1 MALNAISD
9 YPPAV
14 SWVESGSEP
23 NEGLDLTGLRL
34 PVLTIGNYLLDGI
47 TTVTPSVR
55 YLSFYVWILSSYV
68 HSRGLDSW
76 KDFQVFAEKVES
88 AIALGN
94 RLNHVASGIV
104 GARGASRLLATGDNP
119 VPLQS
124 LVKQPAT
131 NIYFNPAL
139 QLQLLLPEPKVPG
152 LSKER
157 GEPLAEIVRTVFS
170 KTTLGNEFSAAKQLS
185 AAELEDLRAFG
196 EVASL
201 TNITI
206 DEATLLSASIIPL
219 KPRSD
224 REARRV
230 QTYACLLGLAEA
242 LSHPPSEEEF
252 FEEAAS
258 VHRLLPQQFHS
269 QMNGWLRHLVRDS
282 IAVGHEYLL
291 QEILHA
297 LEDLSMGR
305 YAIAGRDVVTRL
317 LDDAHASYQALAEYG
332 LLRSGEDARSIS
344 FRRLFDRIKATT
356 KHERLIDGG
365 LCRWGGKLT
374 EVKLIRSIQETP
386 AKALALLPVIW
397 SVAMLRAEEW
407 PEPESNP
414 FEGRTGM
421 GWNAIGVHEVIGPGV
436 RRFLGEEW
444 KLGAVMSELALR
456 TVDQHLRVSWSRLAV
471 DSGHDVALLIADSEQ
486 WRSRLE
492 KHVKDFKAGRTA
504 SRIYQAV
511 RWLWQLGLVDEGGL
525 TQRGKVLY
533 RQVSEQ
539 ARKGANEV

>member
-1 MALNAISD
+1 MPLSD
-9 YPPAV
+9 HPPAV

-34 PVLTIGNYLLDGI
+34 PVLTIGNYLLDGV

-55 YLSFYVWILSSYV
+55 YFSFYVWILSSYV
-68 HSRGLDSW
+68 HSRGLNSW
-76 KDFQVFAEKVES
+76 KDFQLFADKVES

-94 RLNHVASGIV
+94 RLNHVGSGIV

-119 VPLQS
+119 VPLRS

-139 QLQLLLPEPKVPG
+139 QLKLLLQGPEVPG

-157 GEPLAEIVRTVFS
+157 GEPLAEIVRSAFS
-170 KTTLGNEFSAAKQLS
+170 KTALGNEFSAAKQLS
-185 AAELEDLRAFG
+185 KAELEDLRAFG

-201 TNITI
+201 TKIAM
-206 DEATLLSASIIPL
+206 DEAKLLTASIIPL
-219 KPRSD
+219 EPRSD

-230 QTYACLLGLAEA
+230 QTYACLLGLAQA

-252 FEEAAS
+252 FEEATH
-258 VHRLLPQQFHS
+258 VHRLLPQQFHN
-269 QMNGWLRHLVRDS
+269 QMNGWLRHLVRDC

-291 QEILHA
+291 QEIIHA

-305 YAIAGRDVVTRL
+305 RSIAGRDVVARL
-317 LDDAHASYQALAEYG
+317 LDDANAANQALAEYG

-344 FRRLFDRIKATT
+344 FKKLFDRIKAAT
-356 KHERLIDGG
+356 KRERFIEDG

-374 EVKLIRSIQETP
+374 EVKLIRSIRETP
-386 AKALALLPVIW
+386 AKALSLLPAIW
-397 SVAMLRAEEW
+397 CIAMLRAEEW
-407 PEPESNP
+407 PEPESNS
-414 FEGRTGM
+414 FEGRNGI

-444 KLGAVMSELALR
+444 TLGAVMGELALR
-456 TVDQHLRVSWSRLAV
+456 TVDQHLRVSWSRLAG
-471 DSGHDVALLIADSEQ
+471 DSRHDVALLIADGEQ

-492 KHVKDFKAGRTA
+492 KHVKDFRAGRTA

-511 RWLWQLGLVDEGGL
+511 NWLWQLGLIGEGGL

-533 RQVSEQ
+533 RLVTEQ
-539 ARKGANEV
+539 ARKGANEA